1 MQDYQIVS
9 SNVAQNGRQ
18 QDTQIQTVA
27 SQSDSYTGE
36 TLVIFQETQAMNKTS
51 LKPPTGYREGP
62 IPIISGK

>member
-36 TLVIFQETQAMNKTS
+36 TLVIFLQTQAMNQTS
-51 LKPPTGYREGP
+51 LKPPSGYREGP